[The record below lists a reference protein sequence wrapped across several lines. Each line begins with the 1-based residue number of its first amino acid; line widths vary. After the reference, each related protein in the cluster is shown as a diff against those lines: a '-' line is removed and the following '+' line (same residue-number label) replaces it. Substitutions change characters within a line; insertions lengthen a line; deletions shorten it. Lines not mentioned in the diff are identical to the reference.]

1 MANSS
6 GSATSLVG
14 RILICL
20 VFVFSGATKVMA
32 YSMMAGFAASKG
44 LPMAHFA
51 IGAAAALEILGGLAV
66 AAGFKTK
73 LVAWLLFLYLIPTTV
88 VFHNFWTM
96 QGMER
101 MDNQVHFLKNLAIM
115 GGLLV
120 LAANG
125 AGGYSVDS
133 SGAKA

>member
-6 GSATSLVG
+6 GSAASLLG

-20 VFVFSGATKVMA
+20 VFVFSGVSKLMA

-44 LPMAHFA
+44 LPMAHYA
-51 IGAAAALEILGGLAV
+51 IGAAAALEILGGLSV
-66 AAGFKTK
+66 AAGFTK
-73 LVAWLLFLYLIPTTV
+73 FAAWLLFLFLIPTTLL
-88 VFHNFWTM
+88 FHNFWTM

-101 MDNQVHFLKNLAIM
+101 MDNQSHFLKNLAIM
-115 GGLLV
+115 GGLLI

-133 SGAKA
+133 SAAKA